1 MQRTH
6 RKPRAAAKTPRKTAA
21 DKKSE
26 FDVQGSYTG
35 IDLYDMFDEPVQDA
49 DDL

>member
-1 MQRTH
+1 MPKARAKKA
-6 RKPRAAAKTPRKTAA
+6 RKRVRKRIA
-21 DKKSE
+21 DNKSN
-26 FDVQGSYTG
+26 FDVSGSYTG

>member
-1 MQRTH
+1 MQKTS
-6 RKPRAAAKTPRKTAA
+6 KTKAKTPRKTAA
-21 DKKSE
+21 DKKSR

-35 IDLYDMFDEPVQDA
+35 IDLYDMFDEPVQDV